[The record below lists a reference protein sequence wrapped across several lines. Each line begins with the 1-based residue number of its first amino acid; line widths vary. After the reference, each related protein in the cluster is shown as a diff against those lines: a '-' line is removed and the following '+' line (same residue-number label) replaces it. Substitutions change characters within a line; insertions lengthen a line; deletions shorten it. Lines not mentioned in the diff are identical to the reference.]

1 MSSSPRLTTT
11 SYAVLSLLAVRPMS
25 TYELAQQ
32 MRHSFGRFWPR
43 AQSKLYEEPKK
54 LVDHGLATARKE
66 RVGDRPRTVY
76 RITAGGRRALADWMA
91 EPAAG
96 PSLEFEGLLKV
107 SFAEHGTRD
116 DALAHLAA
124 VRAWAVERNEENLA
138 TGRAYLAGEGEF
150 QARVA
155 QNMLGGSFLTE
166 YYRMVAEWADWATAL
181 VERWPDDPA
190 GAVVDEGAFARV
202 VERAGWSEADPS
214 Q

>member
-54 LVDHGLATARKE
+54 LVEHGLATARKE

-76 RITAGGRRALADWMA
+76 RITAEAPRARGLDGGAGRGA
-91 EPAAG
+91 EPGVRGAAQG
-96 PSLEFEGLLKV
+96 P
-107 SFAEHGTRD
+107 FAEHGTRD

-138 TGRAYLAGEGEF
+138 TGRAYLAGEGSS
-150 QARVA
+150 RR
-155 QNMLGGSFLTE
+155 GWRRTCS
-166 YYRMVAEWADWATAL
+166 
-181 VERWPDDPA
+181 A
-190 GAVVDEGAFARV
+190 G
-202 VERAGWSEADPS
+202 PS
-214 Q
+214 